1 MSRFTSIVALVA
13 FVSSSSVALADGI
26 TINGSGGISLCTPE
40 MDKNKDGVCD
50 WKDGLGTGNGGV
62 VIGNPSGTSIEPD
75 PLGMP
80 GLVFMDTD
88 NSGNIGLWTKVSW
101 DERGARYAH
110 LLSSMPTA
118 CGGVG
123 LESVDIDGDGSLD
136 VLVGDPENSTL
147 AEGGG
152 AVYVF
157 LGSFEQLER
166 PLDLRDADAIIYGSV
181 AGGAFG
187 AEIHAGETTRGQ
199 VAFQVN
205 SAKSGSV
212 WQFSIDNLPGTSDG
226 GELVEAVGSWGW
238 E

>member
-1 MSRFTSIVALVA
+1 MSRFTSVVVLAALT
-13 FVSSSSVALADGI
+13 STSSVALADGL
-26 TINGSGGISLCTPE
+26 TIGSGGQLSLCTPE

-50 WKDGLGTGNGGV
+50 WKDGLGGPGGGIV
-62 VIGNPSGTSIEPD
+62 VMNPSGGSIYPD

-80 GLVFMDTD
+80 GLISMDTD

-136 VLVGDPENSTL
+136 VLVGDPENSDL
-147 AEGGG
+147 VEGGG

-157 LGSFEQLER
+157 LGSFELLER

-181 AGGAFG
+181 PGGAFG

-205 SAKSGSV
+205 STKSGAV
-212 WQFSIDNLPGTSDG
+212 WQFSIDNLPGRADG
-226 GELVEAVGSWGW
+226 GDLVEAVGSWGW

>member
-1 MSRFTSIVALVA
+1 MSRFTSIVAVVVLA
-13 FVSSSSVALADGI
+13 SSSSVALADGL
-26 TINGSGGISLCTPE
+26 TLGTGGGLSLCTPE

-50 WKDGLGTGNGGV
+50 WKDGLGGPGGGGV
-62 VIGNPSGTSIEPD
+62 VIVNPSGTSIEPD

-80 GLVFMDTD
+80 GLIFLDTD
-88 NSGNIGLWTKVSW
+88 NSGNFGLWTKVSW

-147 AEGGG
+147 VEGGG

-181 AGGAFG
+181 PGGAFG
-187 AEIHAGETTRGQ
+187 AEIHAGEVGRG

-205 SAKSGSV
+205 STKDGVV
-212 WQFSIDNLPGTSDG
+212 WQFSIDNLPSRSEG
-226 GELVEAVGSWGW
+226 GDLVEAVGSWGW